1 MGKTALITG
10 VTGQDGSYLA
20 ELLLAK
26 GYEVHGIR
34 RRASNP
40 NLQRISHIGVL
51 PHGDGQSIHL
61 HYGDLTDSGSL
72 TGLVSEIEPDEI
84 YNLAAQSQVRI
95 SFENPEYTSEVDAIG
110 PLKLLESIRSAGLE
124 KRTKFYQASSSE
136 MFGKSKDVPQD
147 ENTPFF
153 PRSPYAVAKVFA
165 YWMTATYREAY
176 GIFACNGILFNHE
189 SPRRDTSF
197 VTRKITSFVA
207 RYMAGLQS
215 TLFLGNMEARRDWGY
230 APEYV
235 SAMWQML
242 QADEP
247 DDFVVATGETHSVRD
262 FIEAAFTAVDVQI
275 EWRGQG
281 VDETGIDTRTG
292 KVVVAVDPW
301 YFRPAELDLLLG
313 NPAKAAAKLGWQANV
328 KFSEL
333 VRIMVEGD
341 IDVVAREQAGS
352 GTTSARNETPA

>member
-20 ELLLAK
+20 ELLLGK

-40 NLQRISHIGVL
+40 NLQRISHIGVQ
-51 PHGDGQSIHL
+51 PHGDGRGIHL

-72 TGLVSEIEPDEI
+72 TGLVNEIKPDEI

-110 PLKLLESIRSAGLE
+110 PLKLLEAIRSAGLQD
-124 KRTKFYQASSSE
+124 RTKFYQASSSE
-136 MFGKSKDVPQD
+136 MYGNTADVPQD
-147 ENTPFF
+147 ENTRFS

-215 TLFLGNMEARRDWGY
+215 TLYLGNVEARRDWGY

-235 SAMWQML
+235 LAMWKML
-242 QADEP
+242 QADKP

-262 FIEAAFTAVDVQI
+262 LIEAAFSAVDVQI

-281 VDETGIDTRTG
+281 VDETGVDTRTG
-292 KVVVAVDPW
+292 KVAIAVDPW

-313 NPAKAAAKLGWQANV
+313 NPAKAAAQLDWQPTV

-333 VRIMVEGD
+333 VRIMVQSD
-341 IDVVAREQAGS
+341 IEIVSREQA
-352 GTTSARNETPA
+352 SAKAKPGHEQARA